1 MRGYVVKE
9 RFARL
14 KVVKKII
21 KNNRI
26 DSQETLLGFLEK
38 EGYSV
43 TQATLSR
50 DLKLLRVGKI
60 ADGHSGYYY
69 TLPGDE
75 ERRESEKTYLQDFL
89 RGYVSSDFSGNIAV
103 IRTLTGHADSVAI
116 ALDNLMF
123 EGVIGTVAGDDTVIA
138 VLAEGISS
146 QDFLQIMKEKLP
158 QLEL

>member
-1 MRGYVVKE
+1 MKE
-9 RFARL
+9 RFERL

-89 RGYVSSDFSGNIAV
+89 RGYVSIDFSGNIAV

-146 QDFLQIMKEKLP
+146 QDFLHIMREKLP
-158 QLEL
+158 QLEI

>member
-1 MRGYVVKE
+1 MKE
-9 RFARL
+9 RFERL

-38 EGYSV
+38 EGYNV

-89 RGYVSSDFSGNIAV
+89 RGYVSIDFSGNIAV

-146 QDFLQIMKEKLP
+146 QDFLQIMREKLP
-158 QLEL
+158 QLEI